1 MRTKQTFLGLNKKM
15 CFNTVA
21 REQEE
26 GGGETQEKLIRTRKK
41 KHRVLLLH

>member
-1 MRTKQTFLGLNKKM
+1 MKTKQTFLGLNKKKR

-26 GGGETQEKLIRTRKK
+26 GGGIQEKLIRIKMKR
-41 KHRVLLLH
+41 H